1 MTYKCYERPKNK
13 LPWLAEGRN
22 DDRKRHNPT
31 DSDYRVTASLI
42 SRSVARGHNCDG
54 GVPRM
59 DYSNMNSLLKLLV
72 MNLVLRMLPIS
83 IRRVY
88 VGRSLSAVAVVLSGL
103 LVR

>member
-1 MTYKCYERPKNK
+1 
-13 LPWLAEGRN
+13 
-22 DDRKRHNPT
+22 
-31 DSDYRVTASLI
+31 
-42 SRSVARGHNCDG
+42 
-54 GVPRM
+54 M

-88 VGRSLSAVAVVLSGL
+88 VGRPLSAMAVVLSGL